1 MGTMQAFP
9 GFERLIPFML
19 FALYMITAFRLCRY
33 SSWMAAGAPNPF
45 LPRQIK
51 AAVSRSEIDRLIRH
65 EVRAIQGRFAA

>member
-1 MGTMQAFP
+1 MGTLQAFP

-19 FALYMITAFRLCRY
+19 FALYLITAVRLCRY

-65 EVRAIQGRFAA
+65 EVNSIQSRALA